1 MAQSSQE
8 HEIDKVEWIEPLDD
22 EIDELQL
29 TKAPRD
35 CRTIRGELCV
45 PCLELML
52 STDNITCLRDSNCD
66 ACRLCRES
74 KRKCRKV
81 SHITRLNVDVILMVR
96 TPLDPGTI

>member
-8 HEIDKVEWIEPLDD
+8 HEIDKVEWAEPLDD
-22 EIDELQL
+22 EIDELQP

-35 CRTIRGELCV
+35 HRTIRGELCV

-81 SHITRLNVDVILMVR
+81 SHITRPNVDIILMV
-96 TPLDPGTI
+96 